1 MIRTPPPHASLVVQ
15 APRQRHADLRSEP
28 GSRYQGGE
36 GQGDMGRAPCMA
48 LLCQIPGMQGGALP
62 PFHSSSCG
70 FRCRR
75 WYSKGPLDHLHA
87 GLLRHLTP
95 RGSPCGLG
103 NSKGMQSGL
112 VINQRLSF
120 QREKRADPETPRCTG
135 QRMLRHQRPLDK
147 PGELQG

>member
-28 GSRYQGGE
+28 GSRYRGGE

-62 PFHSSSCG
+62 PFHSSSRG

-75 WYSKGPLDHLHA
+75 WYSKGPFDHLHA

-95 RGSPCGLG
+95 RGKESGVAVRFGEFKGDAVGAC
-103 NSKGMQSGL
+103 NQSKAK
-112 VINQRLSF
+112 LSE
-120 QREKRADPETPRCTG
+120 RKEG
-135 QRMLRHQRPLDK
+135 
-147 PGELQG
+147 